1 MAKAKRERR
10 TSFRTMDGDSAF
22 DALER
27 IAEMERQEQLANPAM
42 HPDPSVAVD
51 TTEDDSDTQ

>member
-1 MAKAKRERR
+1 
-10 TSFRTMDGDSAF
+10 MDGDSAF

-42 HPDPSVAVD
+42 HPDPSTGAT
-51 TTEDDSDTQ
+51 TTEDDSDTE